1 MSKIKLSPSIL
12 AADFSRIGDEIR
24 AVDAAGADMIH
35 IDVMDGIFV
44 PCISFGMPVIQS
56 IRKVTNK
63 PFDVH
68 LMVDDPGRYIKDFKR
83 VGADIITVHAEAC
96 VNLEQVI
103 DQIKRV
109 GCKAGVAINPATP
122 VSVLQYVLDQVD
134 LVLLMTVN
142 PGFGGQKY
150 IASSTE
156 KITKLRDMI
165 RRRGLNT
172 DIEVDGGI
180 KTGNVQMVL
189 SAGANVIVAGSAIY
203 DGVIAQNMEMFR
215 RKFVDYRENDIK
227 LERI

>member
-156 KITKLRDMI
+156 KTTKLRDMI

-189 SAGANVIVAGSAIY
+189 SAGANIIVAGSAIY

>member
-189 SAGANVIVAGSAIY
+189 SAGANIIVAGSAIY